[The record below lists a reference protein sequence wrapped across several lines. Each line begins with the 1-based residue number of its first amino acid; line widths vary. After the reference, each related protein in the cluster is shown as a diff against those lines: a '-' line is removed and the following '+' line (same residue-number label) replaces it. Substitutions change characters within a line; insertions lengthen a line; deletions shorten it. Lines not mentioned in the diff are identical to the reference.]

1 MAMAHCVHLQYINFY
16 MDSSVE

>member
-1 MAMAHCVHLQYINFY
+1 MAMAHCMHLQCINFY